1 LTNRVIDAPRE
12 NLPVSTWQCI
22 EFVGLCDTVLSSL
35 QISSGMGEN
44 VLHPSVGGVSILDN
58 IGSIEQVGGPLADEA
73 VAVTV
78 TCEVRVE
85 VDTMVTIIVNEIF
98 LD

>member
-1 LTNRVIDAPRE
+1 VTTRDIDAPWK
-12 NLPVSTWQCI
+12 NLPVSTSQCI

-35 QISSGMGEN
+35 QVASGVTEN
-44 VLHPSVGGVSILDN
+44 VPHPSVGGVSILEN
-58 IGSIEQVGGPLADEA
+58 IGSLEKVGGPLADEA

-85 VDTMVTIIVNEIF
+85 VDTMVTIIINEVF